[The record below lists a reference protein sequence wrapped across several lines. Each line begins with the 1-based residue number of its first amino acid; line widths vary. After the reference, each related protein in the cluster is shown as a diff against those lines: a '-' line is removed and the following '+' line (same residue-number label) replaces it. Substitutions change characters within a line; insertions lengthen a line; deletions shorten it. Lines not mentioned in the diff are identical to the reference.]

1 MRQIFSAA
9 LVSAIIFLF
18 TVRSEEIKSCSNK
31 NNGNNGGVCEAS
43 NVAGS
48 PKHCEDLHP
57 NCRFWANNGE
67 CEINPTY
74 MLYQCPKTCR
84 SCTLTA
90 PEPWMKDIEDSM
102 EEQEEEEE
110 EDEYEEEEEEEEEER
125 ELEGAE
131 GDVEEDKELYPELLF
146 GVKQDVE
153 GDEKD
158 RILKTIAAAVEYV
171 NNIVLADPQRFPPE
185 LVEACYNQDKLC
197 AFWATVGEC
206 ELNPAY
212 MKINCA
218 PVCQTC
224 DYLDHKKRCPLD
236 PNAKNALLPGDLN
249 RMFERIAEQST
260 KYNVTIHSRPFIEG
274 HEGIYGRP
282 LEDGQ
287 IEGSWVVS
295 FQNFLTAAETDKLIE
310 FGFEEGY
317 ERSTDVGEEKFD
329 GTYEAVKSEGRTST
343 NAWCQGKCNDDEVT
357 RGIWSRIEEVTGIS
371 EKNSEHFQILRYEP
385 GQFYNIHHD
394 FIEMDVGRPSGPR
407 ILTFFLYLNDVEEGG
422 GTR

>member
-1 MRQIFSAA
+1 M
-9 LVSAIIFLF
+9 
-18 TVRSEEIKSCSNK
+18 VRSQEINSCSN
-31 NNGNNGGVCEAS
+31 NDNGNNGGVCETS
-43 NVAGS
+43 NVAGA
-48 PKHCEDLHP
+48 PKQCEDLHP
-57 NCRFWANNGE
+57 NCRFWANRGE
-67 CEINPTY
+67 CESNPTF
-74 MLYQCPKTCR
+74 MLHQCSKTCR

-90 PEPWMKDIEDSM
+90 PEPWMSDVEAIMK
-102 EEQEEEEE
+102 
-110 EDEYEEEEEEEEEER
+110 EEEEEEEEEDEEGR
-125 ELEGAE
+125 ELEGADE
-131 GDVEEDKELYPELLF
+131 DDAVEDKDLHPELLF

-153 GDEKD
+153 GDNKD
-158 RILKTIAAAVEYV
+158 EILKTIAAAVEYV
-171 NNIVLADPQRFPPE
+171 NNVVLADPERFPPE

-206 ELNPAY
+206 EVNPAY

-224 DYLDHKKRCPLD
+224 DYLDHKTRCPLD
-236 PNAKNALLPGDLN
+236 PNAKDALLPGDLN

-260 KYNVTIHSRPFIEG
+260 KYNLTIHSRPFIEG
-274 HEGIYGRP
+274 HEGFYGRP
-282 LEDGQ
+282 LKDGQ
-287 IEGSWVVS
+287 IDGPWVVS
-295 FQNFLTAAETDKLIE
+295 FKNFLTAAETDKLIE

-317 ERSTDVGEEKFD
+317 ERSTDVGGAKID
-329 GTYEAVKSEGRTST
+329 GTYEAVESEGRTST
-343 NAWCQGKCNDDEVT
+343 NAWCQGKCDEDEVT

-385 GQFYNIHHD
+385 GQYYNIHHD